1 MSSPFNK
8 KGGGAATATKSAPAA
23 AATDASDDPTKA
35 DVTSVGGDTPI
46 KGDPFAG
53 GVADPGGTGGY
64 KPGHF
69 MGQLV
74 LMHFTE
80 VGRMKT
86 VNSGNEE
93 DGKSPFTRVD
103 LIPLTLPDE
112 FGFTNKYGEY
122 EECDPFEVGERLD
135 DNLFFNKPLV
145 REGKRAL
152 DRNIAWVLGRIQ
164 KGARKEGQDAPVILV
179 AATDEDKAIFEAWR
193 QSAAAAK

>member
-8 KGGGAATATKSAPAA
+8 KKTAEFATAAKAATAVA
-23 AATDASDDPTKA
+23 DDPRTA
-35 DVTSVGGDTPI
+35 DVASMGTDEVI

-69 MGQLV
+69 MDQLV
-74 LMHFTE
+74 LIHFTE

-93 DGKSPFTRVD
+93 DGKSPFTRCD

-152 DRNIAWVLGRIQ
+152 DRNIAWVLGRIT
-164 KGARKEGQDAPVILV
+164 KGQRKEGQDAPVILV
-179 AATDEDKAIFEAWR
+179 AATDEDKAIFEQWR
-193 QSAAAAK
+193 ASAK

>member
-8 KGGGAATATKSAPAA
+8 KGGTATKAAPAKKA
-23 AATDASDDPTKA
+23 DEVSDDPREA
-35 DVTSVGGDTPI
+35 VVTSVGEDAPI

-69 MGQLV
+69 MDQLV
-74 LMHFTE
+74 LVHFTE

-93 DGKSPFTRVD
+93 DGKSPFTRCD
-103 LIPLTLPDE
+103 LIPLTLPE
-112 FGFTNKYGEY
+112 QFGFTNKYGEF
-122 EECDPFEVGERLD
+122 EECDPYEVGERLD

-145 REGKRAL
+145 REGKRAI
-152 DRNIAWVLGRIQ
+152 DRKIPWVLGRIT

-179 AATDEDKAIFEAWR
+179 AATDEDKAIFEQWR
-193 QSAAAAK
+193 ASS

>member
-8 KGGGAATATKSAPAA
+8 KKGGTATAAAPA
-23 AATDASDDPTKA
+23 TNGDSTPDPRQV
-35 DVTSVGGDTPI
+35 DVASVGDDKPI

-53 GVADPGGTGGY
+53 GVADPGGTGGF

-69 MGQLV
+69 MDQLV
-74 LMHFTE
+74 LIHFTE

-86 VNSGNEE
+86 VNSANEE
-93 DGKSPFTRVD
+93 DGKSPFTRCD
-103 LIPLTLPDE
+103 LIPLTLPDQ
-112 FGFTNKYGEY
+112 FGFTNKYGEF
-122 EECDPFEVGERLD
+122 EECDEFEVGERLD

-152 DRNIAWVLGRIQ
+152 DRGIPWVLGRIT
-164 KGARKEGQDAPVILV
+164 KGQRKEGQDAPVILV

-193 QSAAAAK
+193 QSAK

>member
-8 KGGGAATATKSAPAA
+8 KSGNTATATKDAAP
-23 AATDASDDPTKA
+23 AATDADPRTA
-35 DVTSVGGDTPI
+35 AVASVGEDNKPVA
-46 KGDPFAG
+46 KADPFAG
-53 GVADPGGTGGY
+53 GVADPGGSGGY

-122 EECDPFEVGERLD
+122 EECDPFAVGERLD

-152 DRNIAWVLGRIQ
+152 DRQIAWVLGRIQ

-193 QSAAAAK
+193 QQGASG

>member
-8 KGGGAATATKSAPAA
+8 KKAAGSTATAEAPAKA
-23 AATDASDDPTKA
+23 APANDDPRTA
-35 DVTSVGGDTPI
+35 DVASMGTDEVI
-46 KGDPFAG
+46 KGDPFAA

-69 MGQLV
+69 MNQLV
-74 LMHFTE
+74 LIHFTE

-93 DGKSPFTRVD
+93 DGKSPFTRCD
-103 LIPLTLPDE
+103 LIPLTLPE
-112 FGFTNKYGEY
+112 EPGKFTNKYGEV
-122 EECDPFEVGERLD
+122 EEADPFEVGERLD

-152 DRNIAWVLGRIQ
+152 DRGIPWVLGRIT
-164 KGARKEGQDAPVILV
+164 KGQRKEGQDAPVILV
-179 AATDEDKAIFEAWR
+179 AATDEDKAIFEQWR
-193 QSAAAAK
+193 ASAK

>member
-1 MSSPFNK
+1 MSSPFDKK
-8 KGGGAATATKSAPAA
+8 KGGTATKPAN
-23 AATDASDDPTKA
+23 TDPTTA
-35 DVTSVGGDTPI
+35 AVASVGEASTPVA
-46 KGDPFAG
+46 KNDPFAG
-53 GVADPGGTGGY
+53 GVAAPGGASGY

-80 VGRMKT
+80 EGRMKT

-93 DGKSPFTRVD
+93 DGKSPFCRVD
-103 LIPLTLPDE
+103 IIPLTLPDE

-122 EECDPFEVGERLD
+122 EPCDPFEVGERLD

-145 REGKRAL
+145 REAKRAL
-152 DRNIAWVLGRIQ
+152 ERQLPWVMGRIQ

-179 AATDEDKAIFEAWR
+179 EATAEDTAIFEAWR
-193 QSAAAAK
+193 ASNAK

>member
-1 MSSPFNK
+1 MSSPFDKK
-8 KGGGAATATKSAPAA
+8 KGGATATAAKPAA
-23 AATDASDDPTKA
+23 DTTPDPRQA
-35 DVTSVGGDTPI
+35 DVTSVGDDSPI

-53 GVADPGGTGGY
+53 GVADPGGSGGY

-122 EECDPFEVGERLD
+122 EECDPFAVGERLD

-152 DRNIAWVLGRIQ
+152 DRGIPWVLGRIQ

-179 AATDEDKAIFEAWR
+179 AASDEDKAIFEAWR
-193 QSAAAAK
+193 QSAK

>member
-1 MSSPFNK
+1 VSSPFNK
-8 KGGGAATATKSAPAA
+8 KGGTATKSAPADA
-23 AATDASDDPTKA
+23 APAADDNPRTA
-35 DVTSVGGDTPI
+35 AVASVGEDSKPVA
-46 KGDPFAG
+46 KADPFAG

-103 LIPLTLPDE
+103 LIPLTLPE
-112 FGFTNKYGEY
+112 TFGFTNKYGEY

-152 DRNIAWVLGRIQ
+152 DRQIAWVLGRIQ

-193 QSAAAAK
+193 QSA